1 MARATCGI
9 PSLTGVR
16 GIAAVWV
23 FLSHFYGFAALVL
36 SAPALLRSVFL
47 FNGFRGVNLFFL
59 LSGFILMHVHA
70 DQFSRI
76 RRHDLRQFFLARFFR
91 VYPLNAAVLLA
102 ILVVVVLVP
111 GYVATERSWTDPH
124 FAYRAHNLSFP
135 GLVQTLLLVQSWT
148 VFKLGEW
155 NIVSWTLSAE
165 VLGYLLFP
173 AMAWALMRERSAS
186 RCVLYAALSLVA
198 LTAILFAAHHAN
210 NNPTGTFGSIRMI
223 FCFLAGIALHR
234 AYQIAGDSWAP
245 AGMPMTVAACLF
257 LAMTW
262 FVPVLPVLDVFG
274 FAALILGLAYQ
285 RGPVDAMLSSKLAIS
300 LGRISF
306 SFYLVHFMII
316 KLVSYF
322 AGEWLSMQSLGVRI
336 AGLCGVMLM
345 CLVTGIVCY
354 RLVEQPSQRLGRKV
368 TSSYQAA
375 IERRSKERELGLRLG
390 ATGD

>member
-1 MARATCGI
+1 M

-23 FLSHFYGFAALVL
+23 FLSHFYGLAAWVL
-36 SAPALLRSVFL
+36 AAPSLLHSVFL
-47 FNGFRGVNLFFL
+47 FNGFRGVDLFFV

-70 DQFSRI
+70 DQFSSI
-76 RRHDLRQFFLARFFR
+76 RRDDLRQFFLARFFR
-91 VYPLNAAVLLA
+91 VYPLNTAMLLA
-102 ILVVVVLVP
+102 MLVVVVLLP

-124 FAYRAHNLSFP
+124 AAYRAQNLSFP
-135 GLVQTLLLVQSWT
+135 GFVQTLLLVQSWT
-148 VFKLGEW
+148 VLKLGEW

-173 AMAWALMRERSAS
+173 AMAWGLMRERSAS
-186 RCVLYAALSLVA
+186 RCVLYAVLSLVV
-198 LTAILFAAHHAN
+198 LTAILFVAHHAN

-223 FCFLAGIALHR
+223 FCFLAGIALNR
-234 AYQIAGDSWAP
+234 AYQIAGDRWVP
-245 AGMPMTVAACLF
+245 AAVPMTVAACLF
-257 LAMTW
+257 LLMTW

-285 RGPVDAMLSSKLAIS
+285 RGPIDAMLSSKLAIS

-316 KLVSYF
+316 KLVSWS
-322 AGEWLSMQSLGVRI
+322 AGEWLAMQSLSVRI
-336 AGLCGVMLM
+336 AGLCGVVLM
-345 CLVTGIVCY
+345 CLVAGIVCY

-368 TSSYQAA
+368 TAGYRVT
-375 IERRSKERELGLRLG
+375 IERRGDRKRLALPLG
-390 ATGD
+390 AAGD